1 MQKTWQQ
8 IYLTVRLYEEAGVS
22 HKPGEERLREGKA
35 VQWIVKCQTDSLDIK
50 NENKSRKK
58 ERQT

>member
-22 HKPGEERLREGKA
+22 HKPGEERLREGKV

-50 NENKSRKK
+50 N
-58 ERQT
+58 